1 MDRMIG
7 RWLFIAGLV
16 LAVIAGLF
24 IQAAWAT
31 WVLAVIGLIVGFFNV
46 TETQEETM
54 GFLFAAIALT
64 VSASALQDEPFMASY
79 LSNILGYV
87 VAFVSGTMLIV
98 ALNYLFKKARD

>member
-1 MDRMIG
+1 MDKMIG

-46 TETQEETM
+46 AEEETM
-54 GFLFAAIALT
+54 GFLIAAIALN
-64 VSASALQDEPFMASY
+64 VSASAFQGVPYVGSFLT
-79 LSNILGYV
+79 NILGFV
-87 VAFVSGTMLIV
+87 VAFVSGAMLVV
-98 ALNYLFKKARD
+98 ALISLFKKARE